1 MSLMSMF
8 PGGGGTNNQPLK
20 APTNLK
26 AEMNTTTSVQITW
39 TDPENEYSQ
48 PSGALIG
55 EWMFTRIV
63 RKVGSAPVNANDG
76 ELIVESAVKNQ
87 YQTTPY
93 IDSSNIVTGTTYYY
107 AAFAFTKSRV
117 SSPGAIFELVANWY
131 DPVLSNNTWTMIN
144 QAFKEGVASSLWSK
158 GDTKTDAN
166 GRTFSLELLY
176 PNTSQF
182 SLSDGSQPYA
192 IFTLN
197 RGIGSDAT
205 LSRYGGPYVD
215 EYAKS
220 YLYSRIHSQYAGLS
234 EELQS
239 FIHPMNFTLCYGDG
253 DPSGPFSGGWDSLD
267 TKINSDYVWPMGVKY
282 WNIIFPTTADLANKV
297 GSTSKL
303 IYFGDCSL
311 ESDGTDH
318 GASFS
323 HNNRDGWAINSYG
336 QASAYHE
343 NAVMFYGFAFG
354 KVGA

>member
-117 SSPGAIFELVANWY
+117 SSPGAIFKLVANWY
-131 DPVLSNNTWTMIN
+131 DPVLSNNTWTMIK
-144 QAFKEGVASSLWSK
+144 QAFNEGVAQDVWSK
-158 GDTKTDAN
+158 GDTKTDN
-166 GRTFSLELLY
+166 GISYTLELFN
-176 PNTSQF
+176 PTVF
-182 SLSDGSQPYA
+182 PLSDGSGYPRGLFVTTSIVGLSKYANTTYDNNSGVDSYTESILKTVIDNRYSSMSAELKNLVVPVNVNLYKITGYNGYNEAYSVGLETVSSLYTFPLSLSAVTSILPTAESRTKHDIYGWWLGDLSPYSRMVENNHYEYKTKTA
-192 IFTLN
+192 RIVDTHGVVDHYPPSIQSYD
-197 RGIGSDAT
+197 GIG
-205 LSRYGGPYVD
+205 V
-215 EYAKS
+215 
-220 YLYSRIHSQYAGLS
+220 
-234 EELQS
+234 
-239 FIHPMNFTLCYGDG
+239 
-253 DPSGPFSGGWDSLD
+253 
-267 TKINSDYVWPMGVKY
+267 V
-282 WNIIFPTTADLANKV
+282 
-297 GSTSKL
+297 
-303 IYFGDCSL
+303 
-311 ESDGTDH
+311 
-318 GASFS
+318 
-323 HNNRDGWAINSYG
+323 
-336 QASAYHE
+336 
-343 NAVMFYGFAFG
+343 YGFCL
-354 KVGA
+354 